1 MAPARR
7 KMKKQIPKSWQLR
20 LICKRDAKLRGK
32 GCRAAAAGG
41 VNREGKPQKGGLL
54 GHENGVA
61 GKGE

>member
-41 VNREGKPQKGGLL
+41 VNRE
-54 GHENGVA
+54 ENPRREDFWGM
-61 GKGE
+61 KME